1 MKRHQILPIQNHV
14 TKRENGKT
22 GKRHNGNEAAD
33 IHMPTAFYKFQT
45 LCLHSHASKVNN
57 ITKI

>member
-22 GKRHNGNEAAD
+22 GKRENGNCVSRF
-33 IHMPTAFYKFQT
+33 PLRPF
-45 LCLHSHASKVNN
+45 
-57 ITKI
+57 